1 MKHYF
6 ETINKN
12 YIFYEMFYCRFHVVI
27 DLICQQIKS
36 RCQKQRQES
45 LKRMRG
51 GWHDIEKKVMTNYYM
66 KQQKNLERCLEEVK
80 R

>member
-1 MKHYF
+1 MK
-6 ETINKN
+6 TINKN
-12 YIFYEMFYCRFHVVI
+12 RTFNEMFYCRFHVVI
-27 DLICQQIKS
+27 ELICQQIKS

-51 GWHDIEKKVMTNYYM
+51 GGMKIEKKVMANYYK
-66 KQQKNLERCLEEVK
+66 KQHKNLERCLEEVK